1 MLLKHELTRLCK
13 FGLVLVGSALSFAAA
28 SQPAA
33 VGGDLNVSGFSLP
46 DEIASVRVDTFKKTY
61 PDVNLNLPEGS
72 LDAQQ
77 FLTAVASRNV
87 PDVIYLS
94 REDLSTYATRGA
106 IEPLD
111 ECIETQGIDT
121 SQYRTLAM
129 NQVTL
134 DGQVYGIPEFY
145 SIIALILSDKAFS
158 DAGLSPKNFT
168 TGNWGELAQVN
179 EQLTRDQNGK
189 LTRIGF
195 DPKLP
200 EFFPLWVKAN
210 GSQLLSDDGRTAMLN
225 TPEAVEALTYTLGL
239 HDAAGGRQNFM
250 AFRDTWD
257 FFGADNELVADQL
270 AAFPMEQWYFN
281 VLAEASPDL
290 KITVKA
296 FSDRQGN
303 PLTYASGNTWAIPR
317 GAKNPEAAC
326 AFMKT
331 MTAPATWLAAAKARA
346 KARAADNQIFTG
358 VFTGNRVADQ
368 EIFSKVY
375 KPSGNGPFDNAVKV
389 TLAVQ
394 DKAFA
399 TPSNPAGAEFKQA
412 WTDGVNRALNGEQD
426 PQAALDQA
434 QQEAQAALDDAW
446 SR

>member
-1 MLLKHELTRLCK
+1 MRCHSPLRRNLPQ
-13 FGLVLVGSALSFAAA
+13 SAATSTF
-28 SQPAA
+28 P
-33 VGGDLNVSGFSLP
+33 GFSLP

-145 SIIALILSDKAFS
+145 SVIALILSDEAFA
-158 DAGLSPKNFT
+158 DAGLSPSDFT
-168 TGNWGELAQVN
+168 TTNWDQLSQFN
-179 EQLTRDQNGK
+179 EQLTRVQNGK
-189 LTRIGF
+189 LTSESVLIPNSRS
-195 DPKLP
+195 
-200 EFFPLWVKAN
+200 FFRSGSKPTAANFCQTTGARRCSIRPRQLRRSPIHWDFTTRPGDVK
-210 GSQLLSDDGRTAMLN
+210 T
-225 TPEAVEALTYTLGL
+225 
-239 HDAAGGRQNFM
+239 FM

-290 KITVKA
+290 QDNRESVFGSSRATPLPTRRGIPGRFRAAQKIL
-296 FSDRQGN
+296 G
-303 PLTYASGNTWAIPR
+303 
-317 GAKNPEAAC
+317 AAC

-331 MTAPATWLAAAKARA
+331 MTAPATWLAGGQGQGQSSGPLTIRFLPASLPATASPTKRFLAKC
-346 KARAADNQIFTG
+346 I
-358 VFTGNRVADQ
+358 NRVATGRLTTR
-368 EIFSKVY
+368 SK
-375 KPSGNGPFDNAVKV
+375 
-389 TLAVQ
+389 
-394 DKAFA
+394 
-399 TPSNPAGAEFKQA
+399 
-412 WTDGVNRALNGEQD
+412 
-426 PQAALDQA
+426 
-434 QQEAQAALDDAW
+434 
-446 SR
+446 